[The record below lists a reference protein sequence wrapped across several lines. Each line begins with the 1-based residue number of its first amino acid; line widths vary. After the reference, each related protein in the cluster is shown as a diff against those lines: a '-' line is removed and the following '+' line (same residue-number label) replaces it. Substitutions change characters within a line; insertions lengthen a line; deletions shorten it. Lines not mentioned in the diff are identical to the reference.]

1 MEESILGTLHY
12 MSPEQLDG
20 KPADARSDVFSF
32 GATYT
37 PAAAAAAAAD
47 APPGRIYVVVNWF
60 EELRPSLSPDRLTGV
75 SVSCQRPS
83 KSDVFSTTVG
93 ALESSI
99 GSLPGD

>member
-1 MEESILGTLHY
+1 MEGSILGTLHY

-37 PAAAAAAAAD
+37 LAAAAAAAAD

-60 EELRPSLSPDRLTGV
+60 EELRPSLSPDRLTGA
-75 SVSCQRPS
+75 SVSRRTSPETTL
-83 KSDVFSTTVG
+83 VFST
-93 ALESSI
+93 
-99 GSLPGD
+99 